1 MVLGVASSYN
11 KYLALPEKFRGLMLG
26 RSRSLS
32 GLGGPKRFTM
42 FAYGLLFEAEDVL
55 VDAGRFLL
63 AHCSGTLY
71 FAAAE

>member
-1 MVLGVASSYN
+1 
-11 KYLALPEKFRGLMLG
+11 MLG

-32 GLGGPKRFTM
+32 RLEGPKRF
-42 FAYGLLFEAEDVL
+42 YYCLLFEAEDVL